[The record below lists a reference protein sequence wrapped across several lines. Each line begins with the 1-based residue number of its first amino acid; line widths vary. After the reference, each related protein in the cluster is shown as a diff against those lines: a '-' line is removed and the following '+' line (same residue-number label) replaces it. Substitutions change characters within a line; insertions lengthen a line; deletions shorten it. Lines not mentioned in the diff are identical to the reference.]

1 MIVKSNPFL
10 DHIFGEATATEIT
23 RDYRSGL
30 YADATAYYADVL
42 AERRGLAAVRIEVP
56 GGSMDCIAMG
66 HHTLIRRRDVQGV
79 TKVVEVVDDRKEP
92 F

>member
-23 RDYRSGL
+23 RGYRSGL

-42 AERRGLAAVRIEVP
+42 AERKSLPAVRIEVP
-56 GGSMDCIAMG
+56 GGAMDCIAMG
-66 HHTLIRRRDVQGV
+66 HHTLIRHRDARGV
-79 TKVVEVVDDRKEP
+79 TEWVEVVDDRKEP